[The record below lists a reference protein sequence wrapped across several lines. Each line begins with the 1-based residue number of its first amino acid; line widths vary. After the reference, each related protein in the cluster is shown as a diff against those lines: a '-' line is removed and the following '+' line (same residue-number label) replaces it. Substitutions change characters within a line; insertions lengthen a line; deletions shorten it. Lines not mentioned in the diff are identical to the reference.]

1 MAGRDGGFQG
11 YVKPFFENVDFHN
24 LQDKRIGSR
33 IWEHIVAGAA
43 WLVKDK
49 SRDQVATRIPFEGK
63 FGDAKV
69 GFFATFTN
77 LFRHG
82 FIRAFN
88 PTVEGSVHADNV
100 LPTGKSAD
108 GNEVAKKPDEP
119 QAFPLNIAL
128 PDWRDRCGG
137 FGGGL

>member
-1 MAGRDGGFQG
+1 MAAEAQTAYCPCFMLVRNSKLLRR
-11 YVKPFFENVDFHN
+11 VRSWPRRVV
-24 LQDKRIGSR
+24 IAIT

-49 SRDQVATRIPFEGK
+49 ARDQVATRIPFEGK
-63 FGDAKV
+63 FGDVKV
-69 GFFATFTN
+69 GLFATITN

-88 PTVEGSVHADNV
+88 PIVEGSVHADNV

-108 GNEVAKKPDEP
+108 GNDVAKNKPDENSVKK
-119 QAFPLNIAL
+119 AET
-128 PDWRDRCGG
+128 GG
-137 FGGGL
+137 N